1 MEKYR
6 KKYIVSG
13 DIVECYEYEND
24 IYSGYEMSKFDREHL
39 GRKTPATVENKVIN
53 REKSSNRSKRMVRRL
68 VNANIELSSK
78 FVTLTFAEDIK
89 DLKQANYIFKKFK
102 QRLEYQLQ
110 VDLKYLCVPEFTKKG
125 RVHYHIIFFNLPFIK
140 NSTLEKI
147 WGQGFIKIN
156 KVDNCDNVGA
166 YVSKYMTKDNEQLVE
181 EKSYFSSRNLNK
193 PKEFTKKEEIEILA
207 DSLSLDDVVYTNSF
221 ENDYLGLV
229 NYTQYNLKR
238 QEVLNKNKNVAK
250 RKNIQMYSQEWF
262 EAEVD
267 RYFRE
272 N

>member
-13 DIVECYEYEND
+13 DIIECYEYENN
-24 IYSGYEMSKFDREHL
+24 IYKGYEMSYFEREHT
-39 GRKTPATVENKVIN
+39 GRRSEASEEVKKEN
-53 REKSSNRSKRMVRRL
+53 RAKSSSRAKRTVRRL
-68 VNANIELSSK
+68 VNANIEGSSK

-102 QRLEYQLQ
+102 QRLEYQMKI
-110 VDLKYLCVPEFTKKG
+110 DIKYLCVPEFTKKG
-125 RVHYHIIFFNLPFIK
+125 RVHYHVIFFNLPYIK
-140 NSTLEKI
+140 NTTLEMI

-166 YVSKYMTKDNEQLVE
+166 YVSKYMTEDNLILVE
-181 EKSYFSSRNLNK
+181 EKSYFTSRNLNK
-193 PKEFTKKEEIEILA
+193 PQEFINEKEIEILE
-207 DSLSLDDVVYTNSF
+207 DSLSPAYVVYTNSF
-221 ENDYLGLV
+221 NNDHIGLV

-238 QEVLNKNKNVAK
+238 QENLNKYKKIEK